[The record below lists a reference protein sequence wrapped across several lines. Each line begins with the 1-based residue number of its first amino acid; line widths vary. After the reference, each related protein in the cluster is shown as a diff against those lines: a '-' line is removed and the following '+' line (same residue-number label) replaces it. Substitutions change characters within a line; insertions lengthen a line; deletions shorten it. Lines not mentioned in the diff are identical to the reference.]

1 MSDTRVTM
9 QKEGDITVVTL
20 DDGKAN
26 VFATPMTQQLQTCF
40 DSIDKETGAVIVTGR
55 PKFFSAGFDLKTIQ
69 SGDAEAANLMRQTT
83 VNMAMDIMSF
93 PRPVIAASSGHAMAM
108 GLLFMLTMD
117 YRIGIRGPFKIGL
130 NEVRDG
136 MALPPF
142 AMELARFR
150 LKREAFI
157 PSVLH
162 SKMYEAD
169 GAVEAGDLDEAVEV
183 EVLMDTAMERARELT
198 QLPNPMYHTTKV
210 NAVGAVRDMILKSM
224 E

>member
-83 VNMAMDIMSF
+83 VNMAMDIMSS
-93 PRPVIAASSGHAMAM
+93 R
-108 GLLFMLTMD
+108 
-117 YRIGIRGPFKIGL
+117 
-130 NEVRDG
+130 
-136 MALPPF
+136 
-142 AMELARFR
+142 
-150 LKREAFI
+150 
-157 PSVLH
+157 
-162 SKMYEAD
+162 
-169 GAVEAGDLDEAVEV
+169 AV
-183 EVLMDTAMERARELT
+183 
-198 QLPNPMYHTTKV
+198 LPNK
-210 NAVGAVRDMILKSM
+210 AKIRCCARGIEILS
-224 E
+224 